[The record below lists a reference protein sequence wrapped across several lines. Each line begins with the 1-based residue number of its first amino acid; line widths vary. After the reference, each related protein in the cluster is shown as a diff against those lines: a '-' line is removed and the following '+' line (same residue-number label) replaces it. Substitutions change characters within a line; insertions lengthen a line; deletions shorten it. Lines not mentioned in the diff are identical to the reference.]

1 MTPKKPSLAGL
12 MRSNSEFR
20 LRDREFYEMCVEE
33 EDNEQPSNIFEAFYN
48 KKLA

>member
-20 LRDREFYEMCVEE
+20 LRDRAFYEMCVEE
-33 EDNEQPSNIFEAFYN
+33 EDNEQPSNISEAF
-48 KKLA
+48 